1 MTIDRYCAKNA
12 RNCPN
17 DYLGPVSDDNSKD
30 IQLITNNN
38 VKLPKKNSEPT
49 KPKNNGLVGNKRISA
64 STPEILKSKDLIQND
79 PRSNSENKSA
89 KTFNTQISASRVDF
103 LTPSKEI
110 YVSNENQSTN
120 NNGGSNSK
128 NKAHIGGGGEKLLTK
143 YNLKSIV
150 HHLGFH
156 AFSGHYITDVRDDV
170 DANVWYRYDDTQV
183 SKVDK
188 AATKMKDEK
197 SVYLAFYVLQEH

>member
-1 MTIDRYCAKNA
+1 M
-12 RNCPN
+12 
-17 DYLGPVSDDNSKD
+17 
-30 IQLITNNN
+30 LITQSNYIEHLI
-38 VKLPKKNSEPT
+38 KLPKKNSEPT

-103 LTPSKEI
+103 LTPSKEM

-128 NKAHIGGGGEKLLTK
+128 NKAHIGGGEKLLTK

-183 SKVDK
+183 SKLDK